1 MPPKVELRDSDQKK
15 LVEILRTA
23 ASTAGGSSRLF
34 FEMLI
39 EGTSWPREWKIQC
52 KEGLSGNSRY
62 DAQRLV
68 AFAASRGRIPGVPQV
83 RTLASLL
90 LELGQYLD
98 LEDLR
103 FTAVVIESYGLISD
117 PALAEQ
123 HRMRYQIPT
132 HALPEARV
140 MGSAGNSGIYMGRA
154 HRRAGPAGFHPAG
167 CGLHGRFPAQSH
179 RAGVFR
185 VPGRDPAFAALRHG
199 VSDRAGSGADQPPC
213 PAAHTG

>member
-1 MPPKVELRDSDQKK
+1 M
-15 LVEILRTA
+15 
-23 ASTAGGSSRLF
+23 F

-68 AFAASRGRIPGVPQV
+68 AFAASRGRIPGDPQV

-103 FTAVVIESYGLISD
+103 FTAVMIDAYGLISD

-132 HALPEARV
+132 HALPE
-140 MGSAGNSGIYMGRA
+140 GAGDGRSGR
-154 HRRAGPAGFHPAG
+154 PGF
-167 CGLHGRFPAQSH
+167 
-179 RAGVFR
+179 
-185 VPGRDPAFAALRHG
+185 
-199 VSDRAGSGADQPPC
+199 
-213 PAAHTG
+213 